1 MKYINI
7 IFRSTFH
14 TPTASGWNVIPS
26 ASTGAFALNY
36 SDGSPSPFTMNVTL
50 ASTANLNNSTYNLGA
65 KHGIPQDVIKATGSY
80 ISSTARTMNIS
91 RADATNIDT
100 LKVWGASGVNDNTR
114 AARWTVEG
122 VTSDHDDR
130 NYGDA
135 APTSFNLSAASWPID
150 ISVVKAPNPVVYGY
164 PNVIQLE
171 IPDVSY
177 TITSVNSGNPI
188 KAGATFTAT
197 TTGFTNVTSGTLGGK
212 ALTGVSFSAN
222 TVTATAPILVDGGT
236 LYEPDTAQNLIFT
249 DGTNSNPAFSVTAA
263 SPDGMSS
270 VELTNPVLGNDKYI
284 PYWMASLGSTPVSGD
299 RIIYVTAECTVGDI
313 GDVTAPDPVTT
324 EVWLWQASGG
334 TLRSFTM
341 TIDESGVSN
350 DGGLTSSGLISIG
363 LTSSGLTS
371 SNL

>member
-14 TPTASGWNVIPS
+14 TPTAAGWNVIPS
-26 ASTGAFALNY
+26 ASTGAFPLNY

-91 RADATNIDT
+91 RSDATNIDT

-122 VTSDHDDR
+122 VTLDHDDR

-135 APTSFNLSAASWPID
+135 APTSFSLSGASWPID

-177 TITSVNSGNPI
+177 TITSVNSGNPVI
-188 KAGATFTAT
+188 IGQSFTGA
-197 TTGFTNVTSGTLGGK
+197 TTGFTNVTSATLGGK
-212 ALTGVSFSAN
+212 ALTGVSFLSD
-222 TVTATAPILVDGGT
+222 TVTSTIPPLADGQTMFEPEVSQT
-236 LYEPDTAQNLIFT
+236 LIYS
-249 DGTNSNPAFSVTAA
+249 DGTNTAQLSIPTDLPATMGSVLVT
-263 SPDGMSS
+263 
-270 VELTNPVLGNDKYI
+270 TPVIANNKYLG
-284 PYWMASLGSTPVSGD
+284 YWMASLGYTPVTGD
-299 RIIYVTAECTVGDI
+299 RFLYTTADCAVGEI
-313 GDVTAPDPVTT
+313 GDVEADAAVTT
-324 EVWLWQASGG
+324 TIWLWQNSGDV
-334 TLRSFTM
+334 LRSFEV
-341 TIDESGVSN
+341 TINEDGSISSVTKSN
-350 DGGLTSSGLISIG
+350 SLGIG
-363 LTSSGLTS
+363 LGYGVGL
-371 SNL
+371 